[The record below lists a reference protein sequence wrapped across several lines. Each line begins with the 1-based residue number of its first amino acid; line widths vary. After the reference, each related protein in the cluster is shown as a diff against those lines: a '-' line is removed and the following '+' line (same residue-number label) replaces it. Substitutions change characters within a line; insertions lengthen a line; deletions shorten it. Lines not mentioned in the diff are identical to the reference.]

1 MRNLQSAAQIWMFA
15 RSAASALIKRP
26 LGLALNKKR
35 QLDLFSNEIGADETG
50 SLEKEPSA
58 FVKWPP
64 ALIKWAFAFDKM
76 AAPLQSGIWAAFR

>member
-1 MRNLQSAAQIWMFA
+1 MFS

-35 QLDLFSNEIGADETG
+35 QLDLFSNEIDANEMGRF
-50 SLEKEPSA
+50 EKGPSA
-58 FVKWPP
+58 FVKWP
-64 ALIKWAFAFDKM
+64 ALIKWALAFDKM